1 MTLPGRPAR
10 GGGAW
15 ALLVLLAMMAGEGDE
30 GWSESLAAQEGR
42 VPSDLEPAPVPF
54 GPGETLEYQA
64 KLGPV
69 PVGDGHLRVHGLED
83 VRGRT
88 AYHVS
93 LHVEGGVPLARVN
106 DQQESWLDVET
117 LTSRR
122 FSQNLRQVRYRR
134 DRSYEIFPEER
145 YFTISDQ
152 EGQEEMITDAPLD
165 DISFVYYARS
175 LPLEVGDVYRLDRYF
190 QPDGNPVLL
199 EVVRRDRVE
208 VPAGTFN
215 TVVVRPTIQASG
227 LFGEGGEAE
236 IHFSD
241 DDRRL
246 LVELRSRVPVVGSLS
261 LHLREVTP
269 GDPLGSWSPASLEE
283 AAERYREAA
292 RNPR

>member
-1 MTLPGRPAR
+1 MPPA
-10 GGGAW
+10 
-15 ALLVLLAMMAGEGDE
+15 VN
-30 GWSESLAAQEGR
+30 
-42 VPSDLEPAPVPF
+42 PAPVPF
-54 GPGETLEYQA
+54 GPGEHLEYQA

-69 PVGDGHLRVHGLED
+69 PVGDGELRVHGLED

-93 LHVEGGVPLARVN
+93 LHVEGGVPLARV
-106 DQQESWLDVET
+106 DDRQESWLDVES

-134 DRSYEIFPEER
+134 NRSYEIYPEDR
-145 YFTISDQ
+145 YFTVSDQ
-152 EGQEEMITDAPLD
+152 DGREEMITNAPLD

-190 QPDGNPVLL
+190 QEDGNPVLL

-208 VPAGTFN
+208 VPAGTFE
-215 TVVVRPTIQASG
+215 TVVVRPVIQTSG

-246 LVELRSRVPVVGSLS
+246 LVKLRSRVPVVGSLS
-261 LHLREVTP
+261 LHLKNVNP
-269 GDPLGSWSPASLEE
+269 GDPLTSWSPSSLEE
-283 AAERYREAA
+283 EAEGYREAA
-292 RNPR
+292 RTPP